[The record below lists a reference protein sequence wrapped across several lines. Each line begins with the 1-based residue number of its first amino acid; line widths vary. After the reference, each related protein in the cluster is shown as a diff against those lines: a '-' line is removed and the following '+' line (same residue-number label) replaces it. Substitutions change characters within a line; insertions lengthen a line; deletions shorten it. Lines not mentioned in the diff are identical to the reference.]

1 MLDAS
6 EHEFNALQLLISFA
20 DLDLPIGK
28 RMIADARSIPTSGH
42 AMCRLPS
49 IQPCRLI
56 MRHMKLLLANPST

>member
-6 EHEFNALQLLISFA
+6 EHEFNALQLLINFA
-20 DLDLPIGK
+20 DLDLHICK
-28 RMIADARSIPTSGH
+28 RMIADARLIPTSGY

-49 IQPCRLI
+49 IQPRRLN